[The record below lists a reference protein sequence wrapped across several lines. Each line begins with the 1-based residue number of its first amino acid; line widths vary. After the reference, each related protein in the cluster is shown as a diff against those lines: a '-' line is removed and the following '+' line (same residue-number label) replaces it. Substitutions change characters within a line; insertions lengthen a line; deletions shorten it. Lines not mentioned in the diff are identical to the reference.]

1 MEGGTTGPIHF
12 LNLEY
17 FFRLLYES
25 RLVFTGEGVAP
36 DTALGNFVLWIE
48 HVWGVLGVVSFIFSL
63 VAFVILAYSTVR
75 LYQLK
80 EAEEHARWS
89 NLDPVVEEKRKDHSR
104 WAHIQSMI
112 ESSQESDWRQ
122 AIIEADIML
131 EEVLR
136 QAGYPGNTVGERLTV
151 ARFESIQDAWE
162 AHKVRNDIAH
172 QGSSYHLDDNIA
184 YRTIKKY
191 EKVFKEF
198 GEI

>member
-1 MEGGTTGPIHF
+1 MEGETGPIHF

-25 RLVFTGEGVAP
+25 RLGVAAEGAEP
-36 DTALGNFVLWIE
+36 TTWFANVLLWIE

-63 VAFVILAYSTVR
+63 VAFIILAYATVR
-75 LYQLK
+75 LHQLK

-89 NLDPVVEEKRKDHSR
+89 TLDPVVAEKAKDHAR
-104 WAHIQSMI
+104 WAHIQALI
-112 ESSQESDWRQ
+112 ESAQESDWRQ

-136 QAGYPGNTVGERLTV
+136 QAGYPGDTVGERLRV
-151 ARFESIQDAWE
+151 ARFDSIQDAWE
-162 AHKVRNDIAH
+162 AHEVRNQIAH
-172 QGSSYHLDDNIA
+172 QGSQYRVDDNIA